1 MWILSFLP
9 DWIFYAMLFVGIV
22 GFSITYLLKF
32 IPVPAIYIYKTP
44 IQLISLLL
52 IIIGVYMSGA
62 ISNEESWQAKVTE
75 LKQKVAEA
83 EVKSSQ
89 ENVKIVEKMITKT
102 QVVKVKGDQV
112 VKYIDREIVKYDTKF
127 ATGGQC
133 ELPKEFYKALND
145 AAEAPEW
152 LKK

>member
-1 MWILSFLP
+1 MWILQFLP
-9 DWIFYAMLFVGIV
+9 DWIFYAILLIGVA
-22 GFSITYLLKF
+22 GFAVTYLLKYIP
-32 IPVPAIYIYKTP
+32 IPVIYVYKTP
-44 IQLISLLL
+44 IQLVSIVL
-52 IIIGVYMSGA
+52 IVIGVYMSGA
-62 ISNEESWQAKVTE
+62 ISNEESWQAKVTD
-75 LKQKVAEA
+75 LIQKVEEA

-89 ENVKIVEKMITKT
+89 ENVKIVEKVVTKT

>member
-1 MWILSFLP
+1 MWILRFLP
-9 DWIFYAMLFVGIV
+9 DWIFYAMLFAGIV
-22 GFSITYLLKF
+22 GFAVTYLLKY
-32 IPVPAIYIYKTP
+32 IPFPAIRIYRTP
-44 IQLISLLL
+44 IQLVSIVL
-52 IIIGVYMSGA
+52 ITVGVYMCGA
-62 ISNEESWQAKVTE
+62 ISNEESWQTKVTE

-83 EVKSSQ
+83 EVKSGK
-89 ENVKIVEKMITKT
+89 ETVKIVEKIVTKT
-102 QVVKVKGDQV
+102 QVIRVKGDQI

-127 ATGGQC
+127 VPGGVC